1 MRRINFVFLIFLV
14 MAGCATLTN
23 QDARLEL
30 ATQYATLKVIAE
42 TDVTAEQ
49 VRERVEAIR
58 LIVEADT
65 QVAVH
70 NLAQQVRQ
78 SISWDELDAADQL
91 LLDAVLMEAELRLVE
106 VVGDGLL
113 DDQGK
118 VAVGTLLDWIDEA
131 AAIAED

>member
-1 MRRINFVFLIFLV
+1 MRRITFVFLVFLV
-14 MAGCATLTN
+14 AVGCATLAE

-30 ATQYATLKVIAE
+30 ATKYATLKVIEE

-78 SISWDELDAADQL
+78 SINWDKLDAADQL

-118 VAVGTLLDWIDEA
+118 VAVGVLLDWIEEA
-131 AAIAED
+131 AAIVEG

>member
-1 MRRINFVFLIFLV
+1 MRRITFVFLVFLV
-14 MAGCATLTN
+14 AAGCATLAE

-30 ATQYATLKVIAE
+30 ATKYATLKVIDE

-65 QVAVH
+65 QVAVSH
-70 NLAQQVRQ
+70 LAQQVRQ
-78 SISWDELDAADQL
+78 SINWDEMDAADQL

-131 AAIAED
+131 AAIVEG

>member
-1 MRRINFVFLIFLV
+1 MRWINFVFLVFLV
-14 MAGCATLTN
+14 AVGCATLAE

-30 ATQYATLKVIAE
+30 ATKYATLKVIDE

-49 VRERVEAIR
+49 VRERVGAVR

-78 SISWDELDAADQL
+78 FISWDELDAADQL
-91 LLDAVLMEAELRLVE
+91 LLDAVLMEAELRLAE
-106 VVGDGLL
+106 IVGDGLL

-118 VAVGTLLDWIDEA
+118 VAVGVLLDWIAEA
-131 AAIAED
+131 AAIEGR